1 MLAEGELTGQEIDEK
16 MYIDKHY
23 YSIASKATILQPH
36 ELNVPADKFAAKFGV
51 GWQDALDQ
59 GLVYNA
65 LGATKKLGISSA
77 ELDAKW
83 GAAKQAGQLIKFGG
97 GFYCGLVDGIYV
109 FNGFFMEMRGKYTG
123 DAKIAYYVVEWDE
136 NDLSWENF
144 RGKALGPTD
153 PADAPADSLRGM
165 ISAVWQGL
173 GLPGPCDV
181 GDNGVHASA
190 SPFEAMAERCNWL
203 EGSISSDPFG
213 AAAIRAGVPEATLE
227 AWSVDPQ
234 VSFNG
239 EKASLFDLVED
250 LDSTACLQKLVAIYQ
265 QQQ

>member
-1 MLAEGELTGQEIDEK
+1 VLAEGELTGQEIDEK

-23 YSIASKATILQPH
+23 YSIASKATILPPH
-36 ELNVPADKFAAKFGV
+36 ELNVPPEKFAAKFGV

-97 GFYCGLVDGIYV
+97 GFYCGLVEGIYV

-123 DAKIAYYVVEWDE
+123 DAKISYYVVEWDE

-165 ISAVWQGL
+165 I
-173 GLPGPCDV
+173 
-181 GDNGVHASA
+181 
-190 SPFEAMAERCNWL
+190 R
-203 EGSISSDPFG
+203 
-213 AAAIRAGVPEATLE
+213 
-227 AWSVDPQ
+227 
-234 VSFNG
+234 
-239 EKASLFDLVED
+239 
-250 LDSTACLQKLVAIYQ
+250 
-265 QQQ
+265 